1 MKNLDSTVAHRIA
14 KVASAFEQQRSGR
27 APKSVT
33 VVLSENTLVIT
44 LHEALTLAERALA
57 KSPEGAA
64 RVQEFHKQLFDNT
77 ADSLRQE
84 IKRITGVE
92 VREATSEVEPTTGT
106 VVKVFTTGTVVQVSL
121 LASDVP
127 ADSWSGNNLDNHPI
141 KMEV

>member
-1 MKNLDSTVAHRIA
+1 M
-14 KVASAFEQQRSGR
+14 
-27 APKSVT
+27 PKSVT

-44 LHEALTLAERALA
+44 LHGTLTPAEKALA

-64 RVQEFHKQLFDNT
+64 QVQEFHKQLFDNT

-92 VREATSEVEPTTGT
+92 VREAAAEVEPTTGT
-106 VVKVFTTGTVVQVSL
+106 VVKVFTTGTVVQVFL

-127 ADSWSGNNLDNHPI
+127 ADSWSGNELSNQSL